1 MKEQYIKQ
9 VEKELSLP
17 RKMKKEVVRDLNE
30 VFASAMEHGETEQQI
45 IQRLGTPKEFA
56 DSTAEQFG
64 IDNTK
69 SKKRN
74 GIISTLAALVI
85 AAAAFSVYAV
95 TQSGKVPEGAIG
107 QADATTNIQI
117 EGAFAFDI
125 SQILLAI
132 GFAATA
138 IALLLIIRT
147 IHKNRRSPMKK
158 YISVFTIMIMIFL
171 AACSNQ
177 NTSSTPTS
185 NENNTQSN
193 SVTKLDEG
201 VWPEN
206 EYTEGLPV
214 APGTVAWAT
223 LDTEHENCNINLTG
237 ISENDYNEYMEL
249 LNQEGFSVI
258 ENVSEEIEGENYVSI
273 GTLLSND
280 KKWLSISY
288 IPDSLTIYISFDNN

>member
-85 AAAAFSVYAV
+85 AVAAFSVYAV

-138 IALLLIIRT
+138 I
-147 IHKNRRSPMKK
+147 
-158 YISVFTIMIMIFL
+158 SVFTIMVMIFL

-201 VWPEN
+201 VWPAN

-223 LDTEHENCNINLTG
+223 LDTEHENCNINLTD

-280 KKWLSISY
+280 EKWLSISY
-288 IPDSLTIYISFDNN
+288 IPNSLTIYISFDNN